1 MKRLAAIFLGLFLT
15 LTPSAAF
22 ANAVLATD
30 PASGTTISVTP
41 NTVSVTTSSSLI
53 DQGNTLT
60 VSDSMG
66 NRVDDGSI
74 TINDVTAIVGMK
86 NLTSTGV
93 YTVNYTL
100 FAQNDDP
107 ISGTYTF
114 TYNAP
119 VAVTSPTATPSST
132 SAEVVP
138 TANNSTDTLIYGLL
152 VAAVAVFLLLIWYA
166 IRLVQG
172 GKKQRKRK

>member
-1 MKRLAAIFLGLFLT
+1 MKRLAAIFLGLFLMIS
-15 LTPSAAF
+15 PSVAL
-22 ANAVLATD
+22 ANSVVGTD
-30 PASGTTISVTP
+30 PGSGTTITVSP
-41 NTVSVTTSSSLI
+41 NTVSVTTSATLI
-53 DQGNTLT
+53 DQANTLT

-86 NLTSTGV
+86 NLTNTGV

-114 TYNAP
+114 TFNAP
-119 VAVTSPTATPSST
+119 VAVISPTATPIST
-132 SAEVVP
+132 SSDMVP
-138 TANNSTDTLIYGLL
+138 TANSSTDTLVYGLL
-152 VAAVAVFLLLIWYA
+152 VAAVAVFLLLVWYA
-166 IRLVQG
+166 IRLAQSS
-172 GKKQRKRK
+172 KKKRKRK